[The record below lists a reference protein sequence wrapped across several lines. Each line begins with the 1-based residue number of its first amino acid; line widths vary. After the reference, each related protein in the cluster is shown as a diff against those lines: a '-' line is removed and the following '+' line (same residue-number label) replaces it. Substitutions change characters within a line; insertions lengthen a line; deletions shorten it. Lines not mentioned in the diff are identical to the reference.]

1 MGGLGKSIGSL
12 IVVGLALLAMVIFL
26 PAYRWFLLISF
37 GVGVVVAVALF
48 LWNKYRPV
56 KEAEVDDK
64 HPLGLG

>member
-1 MGGLGKSIGSL
+1 MGGLGKSVASL
-12 IVVGLALLAMVIFL
+12 IAVGLALLALVIWL

-37 GVGVVVAVALF
+37 GIGACVAVALF
-48 LWNKYRPV
+48 LWNRYRPV